1 MDLDRLTRLA
11 PVQQRFGPTL
21 PQLLAPRLDRLPTFA
36 RRAAAVVLVIVVAV
50 VVALILRSHDPVYS
64 HGGPPALHFHTT
76 YPRTLAR
83 VTPPRGSLLQLEQ
96 RDAGGRLVA
105 SFRIT
110 PIRLPAYGGE
120 ISGLWPVYAWN
131 YMQRL
136 RASLGPRAAF
146 LEYNDGR
153 TRIIKTPGYQFSYTR
168 QIGNAV
174 YFGRVVF
181 ITPALQGNR
190 RGLILSM
197 LMTRAAMAKATHP
210 AAPTPDQVG
219 TVGVLFEPL
228 ERFRF
233 G

>member
-1 MDLDRLTRLA
+1 VDLDRLTRLA

-36 RRAAAVVLVIVVAV
+36 RRAVAVVVVIVAAV

-64 HGGPPALHFHTT
+64 HGGPSELRFSTT
-76 YPRTLAR
+76 YPRTLTRAA
-83 VTPPRGSLLQLEQ
+83 PPPGSLLQLEQ
-96 RDAGGRLVA
+96 HDAEGGLVA

-110 PIRLPAYGGE
+110 PVRLPAYAGE

-131 YMQRL
+131 YMQRM
-136 RASLGPRAAF
+136 RASLGPHAAF
-146 LEYNDGR
+146 REYDDGR

-168 QIGNAV
+168 QIGNAA

-181 ITPALQGNR
+181 ITRDLQGDR
-190 RGLILSM
+190 RGLVLSM
-197 LMTRAAMAKATHP
+197 LMTEAAMRKATHP
-210 AAPTPDQVG
+210 ASPAPDQVG

-233 G
+233 R